1 MLSLWATTSSPQSQ
15 KLPTSTVVWN
25 AVSNWKRT
33 PSFGSNNLMAKQS
46 LLFEFMAFLKHEKKW
61 WMLPLILMLLAL
73 GWFLV
78 FAASSPLAPFLYPFA

>member
-1 MLSLWATTSSPQSQ
+1 
-15 KLPTSTVVWN
+15 
-25 AVSNWKRT
+25 
-33 PSFGSNNLMAKQS
+33 MAKQS
-46 LLFEFMAFLKHEKKW
+46 LLFEFIAFLKHEKKW

>member
-1 MLSLWATTSSPQSQ
+1 
-15 KLPTSTVVWN
+15 
-25 AVSNWKRT
+25 
-33 PSFGSNNLMAKQS
+33 
-46 LLFEFMAFLKHEKKW
+46 MAFLKHEKKW